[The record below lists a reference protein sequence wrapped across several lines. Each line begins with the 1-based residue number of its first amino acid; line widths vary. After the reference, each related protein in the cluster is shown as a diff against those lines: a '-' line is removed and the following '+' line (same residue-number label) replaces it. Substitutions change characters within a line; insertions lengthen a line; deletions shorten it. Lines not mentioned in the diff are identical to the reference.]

1 MVSAG
6 SDPEV
11 GSPPPEASASEAHVP
26 AYTVPRVVAP
36 AIQQRYFASCAAFY
50 EY

>member
-1 MVSAG
+1 MAFAG

-11 GSPPPEASASEAHVP
+11 GNPSPEASAPVAHAP
-26 AYTVPRVVAP
+26 ASTVTRVVAP
-36 AIQQRYFASCAAFY
+36 AIEQRYFASCAAFY